1 MEGDWTIRLLILLT
15 AGINT
20 CLVIILLMQKWTL
33 DRMRAL
39 AKRLQEIGI
48 SGDLSQ
54 RVTVTGSDEL
64 AELESAA
71 NDMLTRQE
79 QAQSH
84 IRRLH
89 RLQAVGTLATGI
101 AHEINNPL
109 NVMQLNASALE
120 MFLTESGTLDRE
132 MVLKKLKIMSREIE
146 KVRDIVK
153 HMRMLVRN
161 DAKREF
167 VPVDLSACLDELKS
181 SIGSQLEARKIVF
194 KTTGSS
200 KPVRADRLEMG
211 QVLLNLVGNARDALD
226 EFTTPDGLPKEI
238 SLTIRQLQDVAEI
251 MIEDNGPG
259 LGEHSDN
266 IFDPFFTTKEA
277 GRGMGMGL
285 AIVHTLVSGWGGS
298 ITAEDIHNRGARF
311 TFTVPLV
318 SDEVAASKSQP
329 VLHE

>member
-33 DRMRAL
+33 DRMRSL
-39 AKRLQEIGI
+39 AKRLHEIGI

-79 QAQSH
+79 EAQSH

-109 NVMQLNASALE
+109 NVMHLNTSALE
-120 MFLTESGTLDRE
+120 MFLTESGTLDRQ
-132 MVLKKLKIMSREIE
+132 MVVSKLKVISREIE

-153 HMRMLVRN
+153 HMRMLARN
-161 DAKREF
+161 DAKRELA
-167 VPVDLSACLDELKS
+167 PVNLCACVEELKTM
-181 SIGSQLEARKIVF
+181 IGAQLQARGIRLV
-194 KTTGSS
+194 TDVACSN
-200 KPVRADRLEMG
+200 VRADRLEME

-226 EFTTPDGLPKEI
+226 DDTAPDGQPKQI
-238 SLTIRQLQDVAEI
+238 TITARQEAHNVLVTVT
-251 MIEDNGPG
+251 DNGPG
-259 LGEHSDN
+259 LKEHADH

-285 AIVHTLVSGWGGS
+285 AIVNTLVSGWGGRIS
-298 ITAEDIHNRGARF
+298 ADDAPGAGARF
-311 TFTVPLV
+311 SFSVPLAV
-318 SDEVAASKSQP
+318 EGLADSNSA
-329 VLHE
+329 VLSG